1 MSGSKDIESA
11 RKDETRERIQKATKK
26 ALEAANGDVDK
37 ALEILVTDIRSDDA
51 AIRHMGQAFLERV
64 IRDRPDLK
72 DDPDALVEETIKR
85 LRVGTEKRKKLKAK
99 AKR

>member
-11 RKDETRERIQKATKK
+11 RKDATRERIQKAAKRAVEAASGDVNK
-26 ALEAANGDVDK
+26 ALA
-37 ALEILVTDIRSDDA
+37 ILVTDIRSDDA
-51 AIRHMGQAFLERV
+51 AVRLMGQAFLEGV

-85 LRVGTEKRKKLKAK
+85 LRAGAEKRKK